1 MHFAGKEGGAA
12 WYAVDVEKRPDPEK
26 GCFRAATWAAF
37 SAGRLRQIAGKW
49 LKSLLSMF

>member
-12 WYAVDVEKRPDPEK
+12 WYAVVVEKRPDPEE

-37 SAGRLRQIAGKW
+37 SPVRLRQIDGK
-49 LKSLLSMF
+49 